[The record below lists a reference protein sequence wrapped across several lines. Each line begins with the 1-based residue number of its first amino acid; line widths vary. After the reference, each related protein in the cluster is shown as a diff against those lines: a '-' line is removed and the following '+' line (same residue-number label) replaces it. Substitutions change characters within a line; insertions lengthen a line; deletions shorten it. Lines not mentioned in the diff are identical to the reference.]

1 MMTAAETNLTASALA
16 AHYDA
21 VLSAAFKGTGHQAI
35 LKREGDMLG
44 LLTGAFTLYV
54 DGGTNESN
62 ARAMV
67 KAVGLVQGLTEAR
80 LRRVTVG
87 GKRAW
92 RAATAAIGAGDIRR
106 GIRWSESMV

>member
-1 MMTAAETNLTASALA
+1 MTTPAETNRIAQTLA

-21 VLSAAFKGTGHQAI
+21 ILSAAFRGTGHQVI
-35 LKREGDMLG
+35 LNREGDRFG

-62 ARAMV
+62 AQAMV
-67 KAVGLVQGLTEAR
+67 RAVQLVRGLTEAR
-80 LRRVTVG
+80 LRRITVG

-92 RAATAAIGAGDIRR
+92 RASTAAIGAGDIRR
-106 GIRWSESMV
+106 GIRWSESMA